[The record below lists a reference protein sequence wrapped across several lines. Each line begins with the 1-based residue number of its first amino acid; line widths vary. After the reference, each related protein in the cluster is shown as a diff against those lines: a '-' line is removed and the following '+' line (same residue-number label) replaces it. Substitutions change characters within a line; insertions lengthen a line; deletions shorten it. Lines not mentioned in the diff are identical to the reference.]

1 MRRRAAFT
9 VAVAAIRQGV
19 SHAQRTLA
27 SSFLSYPCRSVGFV
41 ITGEVSAALAQLRQ
55 SVDAMLA
62 APSDALAA
70 TDLASVIESI
80 EVQRRRL
87 EAVDQKLLGAAS
99 AAGVAAEFGRA
110 GLADVLSC
118 LLRVDPREARAR
130 VTRATDLG
138 PRCSLTGEP
147 LEPVL
152 PVAAEAVA
160 AGAVSGEQVD
170 VIVACLD
177 KIPPTAPAAAWPIA
191 ERVLVEAAPVEGP
204 RQLRRTAAELL
215 ARLDPDGV
223 E

>member
-9 VAVAAIRQGV
+9 VAVAVAAIRQGV

-41 ITGEVSAALAQLRQ
+41 ITGEVSAPLAQLRQ
-55 SVDAMLA
+55 GVDAMLA
-62 APSDALAA
+62 APLDALAA
-70 TDLASVIESI
+70 AELASVIESI

-87 EAVDQKLLGAAS
+87 EAVDQKLLATAS
-99 AAGVAAEFGRA
+99 SAHLPAELGRA

-130 VTRATDLG
+130 VTRAIDLG

-160 AGAVSGEQVD
+160 AGAVSAEQVD

-177 KIPPTAPAAAWPIA
+177 KIPPTAPAAAWPVA
-191 ERVLVEAAPVEGP
+191 EKPLGGGARVGTP
-204 RQLRRTAAELL
+204 
-215 ARLDPDGV
+215 
-223 E
+223 